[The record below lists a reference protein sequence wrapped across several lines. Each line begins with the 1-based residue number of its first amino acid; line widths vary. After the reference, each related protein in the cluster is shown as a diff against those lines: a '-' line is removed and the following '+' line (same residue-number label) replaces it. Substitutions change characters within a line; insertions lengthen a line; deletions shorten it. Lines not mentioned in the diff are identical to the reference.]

1 VCIVPGQIEAL
12 VGSVPGLS
20 PACRIVVDR
29 SSLLERI
36 EVHVQL
42 APGTVPDRVG
52 RLIQME
58 AEVRR
63 KLEETLG
70 LPVDVKLGAPG
81 TLPAGAPA
89 LEEAS

>member
-1 VCIVPGQIEAL
+1 MPGQVEAI
-12 VGSVPGLS
+12 VGSIPGLS
-20 PACRIVVDR
+20 PACRIVADR
-29 SSLLERI
+29 SSLLERV

-52 RLIQME
+52 RLIEME

-63 KLEETLG
+63 KLEESLG

-81 TLPAGAPA
+81 ALAGGEPA
-89 LEEAS
+89 LEETS